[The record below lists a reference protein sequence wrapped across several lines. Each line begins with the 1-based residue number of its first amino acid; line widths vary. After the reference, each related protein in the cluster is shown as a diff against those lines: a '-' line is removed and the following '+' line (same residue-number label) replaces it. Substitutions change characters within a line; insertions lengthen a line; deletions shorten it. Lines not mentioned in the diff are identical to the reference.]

1 MISITLDRCEIK
13 ENQEAC
19 ESFVESINAMARDIF
34 SEPDISLS
42 DAESR
47 VFEGFRLI
55 RQKFL
60 EMFLSY
66 QANEEPSEPVVCPKC
81 GQECR
86 RRYKRERRITTMC
99 GVIRVARWVYGCA
112 AGHYH
117 VLWDGK
123 QKLTGQWTHRVVEM
137 MCRLA
142 ARLDFRE
149 AAEELSYHGI
159 KVSHETVH
167 QLVDEFSEGLNIPEQ
182 VETQKFEPNQ
192 RWYVSCDG
200 CHTNS
205 PDGWKEVKAGCV
217 YRDYPHP
224 PNSPGA
230 ISRARTTSIRYVA
243 SREAA
248 SDFGKELYKLAV
260 NSGLYQED
268 IDTQEIVVL
277 GDGAPW
283 IWNIAKEYF
292 PNAVQ
297 IVDYMHATSHLYNV
311 AKVVFGETATEDVKT
326 WVKETEPLLY
336 DGNIS
341 EVASRIRGLGTQHPE
356 VSEDLE
362 REARYFEKH
371 ANRMQYKTFREK
383 GYQIGSGV
391 IESAC
396 KHVVGQRCK
405 QAAMRWKEPGINA
418 VLKMRCLLKNGGWN
432 KYWYPDTKAA

>member
-1 MISITLDRCEIK
+1 MISISLDHCEIK

-19 ESFVESINAMARDIF
+19 ESFVEAINEMVRDIF
-34 SEPDISLS
+34 SEPGLSLS

-55 RQKFL
+55 SQKFF
-60 EMFLSY
+60 EMFLSH
-66 QANEEPSEPVVCPKC
+66 QANEEPGEPVACPKC
-81 GQECR
+81 GEACR
-86 RRYKRERRITTMC
+86 RRYKRKRRITTKC
-99 GVIRVARWVYGCA
+99 GVVSVERWVYGCA
-112 AGHYH
+112 KGHYH
-117 VLWDGK
+117 VMWDGK
-123 QKLTGQWTHRVVEM
+123 QKLTGQYTHRVAEA

-149 AAEELSYHGI
+149 AAEELSYQGI
-159 KVSHETVH
+159 KVSHETLHEIVG
-167 QLVDEFSEGLNIPEQ
+167 EFSEELDIPEQ
-182 VETQKFEPNQ
+182 VETQELEKDQ

-217 YRDYPHP
+217 YRDYPLP
-224 PNSPGA
+224 PDSSGA

-243 SREAA
+243 SRKDAA
-248 SDFGKELYKLAV
+248 CFGKELFELATKC
-260 NSGLYQED
+260 GIYQVD
-268 IDTQEIVVL
+268 IDKQEIVL
-277 GDGAPW
+277 IGDGAAW
-283 IWNIAKEYF
+283 IWKLAEEYF
-292 PNAVQ
+292 PNAVE
-297 IVDYMHATSHLYNV
+297 ILDYMHARAHLYNV
-311 AKVVFGETATEDVKT
+311 AKMAFGEM
-326 WVKETEPLLY
+326 ETEAIAAWIKEAEPFLY
-336 DGNIS
+336 DGDIT
-341 EVASRIRGLGTQHPE
+341 EVCSKVLALATQHPE
-356 VSEDLE
+356 VSESLE

-371 ANRMQYKTFREK
+371 AKRMQYKAFREK

-405 QAAMRWKEPGINA
+405 QASMRWKEQGINA

>member
-34 SEPDISLS
+34 SEPGISLS

-47 VFEGFRLI
+47 VYEGFHLI

-60 EMFLSY
+60 EMFLSH
-66 QANEEPSEPVVCPKC
+66 QANEEPSEPVDCPKC
-81 GQECR
+81 GQACR

-159 KVSHETVH
+159 KVSHETLH
-167 QLVDEFSEGLNIPEQ
+167 QLVGELAEGLDIPEQ
-182 VETQKFEPNQ
+182 VEIQKLEPNQ

-217 YRDYPHP
+217 YRDYPQP

-248 SDFGKELYKLAV
+248 SDFGKELYKLAI

-268 IDTQEIVVL
+268 IDTQEIVML
-277 GDGAPW
+277 GDGAAW

-311 AKVVFGETATEDVKT
+311 AKVAFGETETEDIKT

-341 EVASRIRGLGTQHPE
+341 EVASRIRGLGIYN
-356 VSEDLE
+356 SEATALFD
-362 REARYFEKH
+362 REAKYFEKH
-371 ANRMQYKTFREK
+371 ANRMQYKAFREK

-405 QAAMRWKEPGINA
+405 QAAMRWKKPGINA

>member
-19 ESFVESINAMARDIF
+19 ESFVASINEMARDIF
-34 SEPDISLS
+34 SEPGISLS

-47 VFEGFRLI
+47 VYEGFRLI

-60 EMFLSY
+60 EMFLSH
-66 QANEEPSEPVVCPKC
+66 QATEEPSEPVECPKC
-81 GQECR
+81 GEACR
-86 RRYKRERRITTMC
+86 RRYKRKRRITTMC
-99 GVIRVARWVYGCA
+99 GVICVERWVYGCA

-117 VLWDGK
+117 VLWDTK

-159 KVSHETVH
+159 KVSHETLH
-167 QLVDEFSEGLNIPEQ
+167 QLVGEFSEGVNIPEQ
-182 VETQKFEPNQ
+182 VETQKLEPNQ

-224 PNSPGA
+224 PSSPGA

-243 SREAA
+243 SRETA
-248 SDFGKELYKLAV
+248 SDFGKELYKLAI
-260 NSGLYQED
+260 NSGIYQED
-268 IDTQEIVVL
+268 IGTQEIVFI
-277 GDGAPW
+277 GDGAAW

-292 PNAVQ
+292 PNAVE
-297 IVDYMHATSHLYNV
+297 IVDYMHAASHLSNV
-311 AKVVFGETATEDVKT
+311 AKVAFGETETEVVKA
-326 WVKETEPLLY
+326 WVKEIEPFLY

-341 EVASRIRGLGTQHPE
+341 EVASRIRGLGIYNPE
-356 VSEDLE
+356 ATALFD
-362 REARYFEKH
+362 REAKYFEKH
-371 ANRMQYKTFREK
+371 ANRMQYKAFREK

-405 QAAMRWKEPGINA
+405 QAAMRWKKPGINA

>member
-47 VFEGFRLI
+47 VFEGFHLI

-60 EMFLSY
+60 EMFLSH
-66 QANEEPSEPVVCPKC
+66 QANEEPSEPVDCPKC
-81 GQECR
+81 GQACR

-159 KVSHETVH
+159 KVSHETLH
-167 QLVDEFSEGLNIPEQ
+167 QLVGELAEGLDIPEQ
-182 VETQKFEPNQ
+182 VETQKLEPNQ

-217 YRDYPHP
+217 YRDYPQP

-248 SDFGKELYKLAV
+248 SDFGKELYKLAI
-260 NSGLYQED
+260 NSGIYQED
-268 IDTQEIVVL
+268 IDTQEIVML
-277 GDGAPW
+277 GDGAAW

-311 AKVVFGETATEDVKT
+311 AKVAFGETETEDIKT

-341 EVASRIRGLGTQHPE
+341 EVASRIRGLGIYN
-356 VSEDLE
+356 SEATALFD
-362 REARYFEKH
+362 REAKYFEKH
-371 ANRMQYKTFREK
+371 ANRMQYKAFREK

-405 QAAMRWKEPGINA
+405 QAAMRWKKPGINA

>member
-19 ESFVESINAMARDIF
+19 ESFVEAIDAMAQDIF
-34 SEPDISLS
+34 SEPGISFS
-42 DAESR
+42 GAESR

-60 EMFLSY
+60 EMFLSH
-66 QANEEPSEPVVCPKC
+66 QANEEPSEPVDCPKC
-81 GQECR
+81 GQVCR
-86 RRYKRERRITTMC
+86 RRYKRERRITTLC
-99 GVIRVARWVYGCA
+99 GVIRVERWVYGCA

-117 VLWDGK
+117 VLWDDQ
-123 QKLTGQWTHRVVEM
+123 QKLIGQYTHRVAEA

-149 AAEELSYHGI
+149 ASEELSYQGI
-159 KVSHETVH
+159 KVRHETLH
-167 QLVDEFSEGLNIPEQ
+167 QIMDEMSEGVNVPEQ
-182 VETQKFEPNQ
+182 VETQKLEENQ

-217 YRDYPHP
+217 YRDYPLP
-224 PNSPGA
+224 PDSSGA

-243 SREAA
+243 SREGV
-248 SDFGKELYKLAV
+248 SYFGKELYKLAI
-260 NSGLYQED
+260 NSGIYQED
-268 IDTQEIVVL
+268 IDTQEIVLL

-297 IVDYMHATSHLYNV
+297 IVDHMHATSHLYNV
-311 AKVVFGETATEDVKT
+311 AKVAFGETETEAIDT
-326 WVKETEPLLY
+326 WIKETEPLLY
-336 DGNIS
+336 DGNITA
-341 EVASRIRGLGTQHPE
+341 VASNIRALTTQHPE
-356 VSEDLE
+356 VSEVLE
-362 REARYFEKH
+362 RKARYFEKH
-371 ANRMQYKTFREK
+371 AKRPQYKAFREK

-405 QAAMRWKEPGINA
+405 QAAMRWKRPGINA

-432 KYWYPDTKAA
+432 KYWYPDAKAA